1 MRLTRILTGAALLG
15 IVLAALTGCQSPSVP
30 TEATKLTIGLTYQ
43 PDIQFAPIYVAAEE
57 GYFHDAGLDITIRH
71 HGASESLFGA
81 MQTGVEDVV
90 FAGGDEMMQARSQG
104 VDVVNIATIYQQYP
118 AAVLV
123 PSDSPIQTA
132 TDLKGHSIGLPGE
145 YGQNW
150 FALLLILQQAGLSA
164 SDVTVVSIG
173 YTQQAALMGGKVDA
187 VVGFVNNDQVRFEQA
202 GFPVRAITLQS
213 GLVGAG
219 LGVSPALLGSNQ
231 PALQAMWGAIAK
243 AMQVCIDDPAKALA
257 DAAKYVPGLD
267 QADNAA
273 MASATLKATTLLYP
287 GPDGSFGT
295 QNVATWAAM
304 ADFMA
309 GAGLLSGPVTP
320 TDAYT
325 ITIVGQR

>member
-1 MRLTRILTGAALLG
+1 
-15 IVLAALTGCQSPSVP
+15 
-30 TEATKLTIGLTYQ
+30 
-43 PDIQFAPIYVAAEE
+43 
-57 GYFHDAGLDITIRH
+57 
-71 HGASESLFGA
+71 
-81 MQTGVEDVV
+81 
-90 FAGGDEMMQARSQG
+90 AGGDEMMQARSQG